1 MIFTLFGI
9 LITSIAVSPTFGE
22 NESIVVSTD
31 KSAYSENDVISIYGE
46 IKYIA
51 LGDQISLIVQAPNGN
66 IVQLDQMTVESD
78 KKFNTEINPNGPY
91 WKTPGMYKITIT
103 QNENNQATAYFEFT
117 GITSPS
123 VNEEAVAEESEAVA
137 EESEAVA
144 EESEAVAEEGTVE
157 EAVAEEGTVEEA
169 VAEESEV
176 TIIDSIITATSIT
189 IQDSTDLISYEIT
202 NGKVINSIPD
212 LDAVSL
218 LLYIEST
225 DDGSI
230 TLTIPRSVLDATIN
244 SEDDQFFVLV
254 DGEEVDFE
262 EIATST
268 ERTLTINFMAGT
280 EEIEIIGTFV
290 IPEFGT
296 IAAMI
301 LAVAIISIV
310 AISAKSRPGMLS
322 RY

>member
-137 EESEAVA
+137 EES
-144 EESEAVAEEGTVE
+144 

-310 AISAKSRPGMLS
+310 AISAKSRHGMLL

>member
-31 KSAYSENDVISIYGE
+31 KSSYSENDVISIYGE

-123 VNEEAVAEESEAVA
+123 VNEEAVAEEAVA
-137 EESEAVA
+137 EEVI
-144 EESEAVAEEGTVE
+144 
-157 EAVAEEGTVEEA
+157 
-169 VAEESEV
+169 
-176 TIIDSIITATSIT
+176 IIDSIITATSIT

-230 TLTIPRSVLDATIN
+230 TLTIPRSVLDAITN
-244 SEDDQFFVLV
+244 NEDDQFFVLV

-268 ERTLTINFMAGT
+268 ERTLTINFLAGT